1 MSDHDSSKGCP
12 LHNGME
18 SWLKDERMMRR
29 KEYDELL
36 KKIDQIIQCQA
47 HHYGE
52 VKELKGIV
60 TNGLKTTTEKTAQE
74 VAAISKQLEVI
85 QEKYD
90 GKINEI
96 DEFKW
101 FRDWINDV
109 RNHLFK
115 YVVVFGLLGG
125 GLWMIISY
133 GKELIKGIIKG

>member
-1 MSDHDSSKGCP
+1 VVNDCQRHQSIE
-12 LHNGME
+12 N
-18 SWLKDERMMRR
+18 WLTDEQTMRR
-29 KEYDELL
+29 KEHDALL
-36 KKIDQIIQCQA
+36 EKIDKIIACQA
-47 HHYGE
+47 THYGE

-60 TNGLKTTTEKTAQE
+60 TNGLRATTEKTAQE

-115 YVVVFGLLGG
+115 YIVVFGLLGG

>member
-1 MSDHDSSKGCP
+1 MVNDCQRHQSIE
-12 LHNGME
+12 N
-18 SWLKDERMMRR
+18 WLTDEQTMRR
-29 KEYDELL
+29 KEHDALL
-36 KKIDQIIQCQA
+36 EKIDKIIACQA
-47 HHYGE
+47 THYGE

-60 TNGLKTTTEKTAQE
+60 TNGLRATTEKTAQE

-115 YVVVFGLLGG
+115 YIVVFGLLGG